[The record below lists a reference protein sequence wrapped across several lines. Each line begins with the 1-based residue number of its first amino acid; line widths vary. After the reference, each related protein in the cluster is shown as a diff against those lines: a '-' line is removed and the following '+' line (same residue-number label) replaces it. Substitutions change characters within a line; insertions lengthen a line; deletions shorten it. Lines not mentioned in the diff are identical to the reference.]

1 VPVHSVNRGS
11 MHRRVHLGAAA
22 AEPYYSPPFAGR
34 QRPVH
39 RHHLPAGA
47 YGYKQPTAGFDTNSK
62 LEATPCPPDG
72 PLAYVESEEPDF
84 STPGEERSKAR
95 WSVRGSRHGRE
106 NPSQASSDLIT
117 LPLSASMIP
126 KSFPL
131 LFFRVKK
138 KEFTCHLIMCTVCVL
153 LVFRSAC
160 SGSIHRSF

>member
-1 VPVHSVNRGS
+1 VFIWARPQQSHTTLLHSPDGRGLFTATIYQQGH
-11 MHRRVHLGAAA
+11 MA
-22 AEPYYSPPFAGR
+22 
-34 QRPVH
+34 
-39 RHHLPAGA
+39 
-47 YGYKQPTAGFDTNSK
+47 GYKQPTAGFDTNSK

-138 KEFTCHLIMCTVCVL
+138 KRVYLPFDYVYCVCSTGFPICLLGIDPPVL
-153 LVFRSAC
+153 LNAADGR
-160 SGSIHRSF
+160 GLR